1 MIIMKA
7 VLVCFAGMSTSIM
20 MNKMKKAAA
29 KKDVDL
35 DIKAIPL
42 SELEE
47 NLEGVE
53 VVLLGPQIRYA
64 YPEVEK
70 LTKGKIP
77 AVVISSVDYGMMN
90 GEKVLNEAIKAIE

>member
-1 MIIMKA
+1 MKA

-70 LTKGKIP
+70 LTEGKIP